1 MTTTDTVRTAPTDTA
16 TQTVPVQVRLDFDTH
31 AAGFARAMAHLDQA
45 ATKQLDRVEFD
56 PRLRELARIRAS
68 QLNGSAY
75 CIHMHTTDARAIGE
89 TEQRLY
95 GLGAWRQT
103 PYLTP
108 NPSGRGPRWR
118 SPNRSP

>member
-1 MTTTDTVRTAPTDTA
+1 M
-16 TQTVPVQVRLDFDTH
+16 RLDFETH